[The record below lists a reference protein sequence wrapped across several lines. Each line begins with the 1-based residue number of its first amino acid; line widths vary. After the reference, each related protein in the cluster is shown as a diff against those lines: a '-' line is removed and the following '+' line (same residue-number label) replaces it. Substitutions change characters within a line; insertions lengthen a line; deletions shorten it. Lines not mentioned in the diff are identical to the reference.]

1 VPTTDELLEEVETK
15 LREVRAVGD
24 QSAEA
29 DALGRQAFVFLNA
42 GRMAEAAHS
51 AESSSNIY
59 AELADLKGEAGSR
72 YAEALILAQIPQQRH
87 RCLPLLRRSTSL
99 AQAVGDI
106 VQEMKSRQ
114 RIANTQANGDDLKS
128 AEKEVT
134 AMIARLT
141 DLKIDRGLVDTY
153 RHRASIRLARGRPN
167 DAVADY
173 DRALQAAESVDD
185 AHLRLTTR
193 VERRAAQTYALAG
206 QAEIEPFSELLL
218 DAKGLGDKSLTAT
231 VLLQEA
237 SEFLRGGKH
246 QPGEEKAQ
254 EAEEA
259 ALAARNPVMYV
270 MSAMLIA
277 EAREGLGNRVGV
289 LEVLL
294 TCKATLEH
302 AFGPELS
309 QQVVLVLD
317 SLRGRWGEEE
327 LEKAKVGYRQWASE
341 RMEREGPTSS

>member
-15 LREVRAVGD
+15 LGEFRAAGD
-24 QSAEA
+24 RDAEA

-42 GRMAEAAHS
+42 GRMAEAARS
-51 AESSSNIY
+51 AESSSKIY

-72 YAEALILAQIPQQRH
+72 YAEALIRAQIPQQQH
-87 RCLPLLRRSTSL
+87 RCLPLLRHSASL
-99 AQAVGDI
+99 AQAAGDI

-114 RIANTQANGDDLKS
+114 RIAHTHAGDDDLQS
-128 AEKEVT
+128 ADKEVT
-134 AMIARLT
+134 SMIERLV
-141 DLKIDRGLVDTY
+141 DLGIDRGLVDTY

-173 DRALQAAESVDD
+173 DRALEAADRVGDP
-185 AHLRLTTR
+185 HIRLTTR

-218 DAKGLGDKSLTAT
+218 DAEGLGDKSLAST

-254 EAEEA
+254 QAEEA
-259 ALAARNPVMYV
+259 ALAAGNPVMYV

-289 LEVLL
+289 IEVLL

-327 LEKAKVGYRQWASE
+327 LQKAKVGYRKWAAE
-341 RMEREGPTSS
+341 RMEREGPPSS